1 MIIKIKHRYTN
12 EVIYSCEAKT
22 IREAVQKAVKEN
34 VSLSNS
40 NLRNSDF
47 RNSDLRN
54 SILRDSDLSHSD
66 FTNSDFTHSD
76 LRNSDFTNS
85 DFTNSI
91 FRNSILTNSN
101 FTNSIFSNSENLDKT
116 TKLPIYCRW
125 SHGITNG
132 NLIHIGCEKRKIKD
146 WDKFFNS
153 DEKLLTERG
162 TEQFKQIQAVY
173 EAYKSYLTF
182 LNK

>member
-1 MIIKIKHRYTN
+1 MKIEIRHRYTN

-40 NLRNSDF
+40 DLSNSNF

-54 SILRDSDLSHSD
+54 SI
-66 FTNSDFTHSD
+66 

-91 FRNSILTNSN
+91 LRNSDLRNSDFRNSILTNSDLS
-101 FTNSIFSNSENLDKT
+101 NSDLSNSENLDKT
-116 TKLPIYCRW
+116 TKLPIYCKW

-132 NLIHIGCEKRKIKD
+132 NLIHIGCEKRTIEE
-146 WDKFFNS
+146 WDEFFNS
-153 DEKLLTERG
+153 EEELSTERG

-173 EAYKSYLTF
+173 EANKAYLTF
-182 LNK
+182 LTK